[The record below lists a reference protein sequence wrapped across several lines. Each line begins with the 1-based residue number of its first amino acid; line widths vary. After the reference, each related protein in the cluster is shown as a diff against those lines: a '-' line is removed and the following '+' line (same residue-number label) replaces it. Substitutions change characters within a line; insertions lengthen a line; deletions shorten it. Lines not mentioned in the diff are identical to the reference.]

1 MGFLTKT
8 DPAALPAAGAPGV
21 DMAKQMA
28 ALQAGGPW
36 VQARNFAVMT
46 GVNAGLAAAYRHA
59 TGGKED
65 VVGTMV
71 AAFGS
76 GAAFSAVSG
85 MGGAGGGIQSAVTTG
100 MAFAVFQG
108 LFHQLGA
115 AWSGGSGD
123 KAADAAAYARGAYML
138 RTLGYQK
145 YEKAIRK
152 AQLADSTLL
161 LWTEAALAD
170 ARVPPG
176 PRLLILA
183 HLDQYRGAR
192 GGGGRRG
199 GGPPHPTAPPVSA
212 GGGGGGGGGPPPPPP
227 PPIEAAPKILRK

>member
-8 DPAALPAAGAPGV
+8 DPAAPPPPGLGGA

-46 GVNAGLAAAYRHA
+46 GVNAGLAAAYRLA
-59 TGGKED
+59 TGKED

-76 GAAFSAVSG
+76 GAAFSLVSG
-85 MGGAGGGIQSAVTTG
+85 MGGAGGAVQGAVTTG

-108 LFHQLGA
+108 LFHQIGA

-138 RTLGYQK
+138 RTLGMAK

-152 AQLADSTLL
+152 AQLTDSTLL

-170 ARVPPG
+170 ARIPPG

-183 HLDQYRGAR
+183 HLDQYRG
-192 GGGGRRG
+192 RRG
-199 GGPPHPTAPPVSA
+199 GEA
-212 GGGGGGGGGPPPPPP
+212 GPPPPPP
-227 PPIEAAPKILRK
+227 APEPIEPPPKVLRR

>member
-8 DPAALPAAGAPGV
+8 DPASAPVPGTPGA

-59 TGGKED
+59 TGKED
-65 VVGTMV
+65 VYGTMF

-76 GAAFSAVSG
+76 GAAFSVVSG
-85 MGGAGGGIQSAVTTG
+85 MGGAAAGGPAAVGGVATSAVTTG

-108 LFHQLGA
+108 LFHQIGA

-138 RTLGYQK
+138 RTLGMQK

-152 AQLADSTLL
+152 AQLSDSTLL

-183 HLDQYRGAR
+183 HLDQYRGR
-192 GGGGRRG
+192 GSA
-199 GGPPHPTAPPVSA
+199 GPPAPPVV
-212 GGGGGGGGGPPPPPP
+212 
-227 PPIEAAPKILRK
+227 AAPAPLTAETVPKVLRK

>member
-1 MGFLTKT
+1 MGFLTKS
-8 DPAALPAAGAPGV
+8 DPASLPAPGTPGA

-28 ALQAGGPW
+28 ALNAGGPW

-59 TGGKED
+59 TGKED

-76 GAAFSAVSG
+76 GAAFSFVSG
-85 MGGAGGGIQSAVTTG
+85 MGAAPGAGAGGPLQSAVTTG

-108 LFHQLGA
+108 LFHQVGA

-138 RTLGYQK
+138 RTLGLHK

-152 AQLADSTLL
+152 AQLSDATLL

-176 PRLLILA
+176 PRLLILS
-183 HLDQYRGAR
+183 HLDQYRGR
-192 GGGGRRG
+192 GGGS
-199 GGPPHPTAPPVSA
+199 GGPPA
-212 GGGGGGGGGPPPPPP
+212 PPPPVV
-227 PPIEAAPKILRK
+227 APAPLTAETVPKVLRK

>member
-1 MGFLTKT
+1 MSPQGAFLGGMMGFLTKT
-8 DPAALPAAGAPGV
+8 DPAAVPAPGTPGA

-59 TGGKED
+59 TGKED

-85 MGGAGGGIQSAVTTG
+85 MGGGGGPGAGAGGPIQSAVTTG
-100 MAFAVFQG
+100 MAFALFQG

-138 RTLGYQK
+138 RTLGLQK

-152 AQLADSTLL
+152 AQLTDPTLL
-161 LWTEAALAD
+161 LWTEASLAD

-183 HLDQYRGAR
+183 HLDQYRGGR
-192 GGGGRRG
+192 GGGG
-199 GGPPHPTAPPVSA
+199 GP
-212 GGGGGGGGGPPPPPP
+212 PPPPPP